1 MNDIKVMLLN
11 YSNTEKGCVHAEHNK
26 EDDIF
31 TFFLW
36 FYILCVKYRDII
48 QFCSVIIY

>member
-1 MNDIKVMLLN
+1 MQNIIKRMIYL
-11 YSNTEKGCVHAEHNK
+11 H
-26 EDDIF
+26 
-31 TFFLW
+31 FFLW